1 MAPSTDPAAIAAH
14 LIRQAQA
21 LEQAI
26 LAARDGVER
35 KGQRSELARAARAA
49 RRVVAA
55 LNCVVTAK
63 ALKRGQTAAALVG
76 RPPGAF
82 SSSEGSG
89 PRPNAPQTR

>member
-1 MAPSTDPAAIAAH
+1 MQTPAVLAPPPPDPAVIAAH
-14 LIRQAQA
+14 LIRQAEA
-21 LEQAI
+21 LERAI

-63 ALKRGQTAAALVG
+63 ALKRGQASAAVSL
-76 RPPGAF
+76 
-82 SSSEGSG
+82 
-89 PRPNAPQTR
+89 